1 MTDKKGGPAR
11 AVGLMMIITLAGKA
25 LGLIRDRLLTVNYG
39 SGMETNAFLTA
50 SRIPRVFFDAIF
62 ASAITASFIPVFN
75 EYIVKKSKRDAYSLA
90 GSFLAIMLL
99 ASAVLTVLGMLFAPE
114 LTYFFADGYDAE
126 TAALATMLTRIMF
139 PTVIFTAAAYSF
151 VGILQSFNEFN
162 IPALISVVSN
172 ALIILYFLTLNDR
185 FGIIGLAV
193 AFLIA
198 WLLQA
203 LIQVPWLIKKRV
215 RLRLA
220 GKSVGEGLKKIFRLM
235 LPVLVSTWVLP
246 INQTINSKFG
256 SRLFDGA
263 GVSAVELS
271 HNLYTIIVGVF
282 VLSITNFIF
291 PQMSRAAAGS
301 DSKGLKHTVR
311 SSMHTS
317 FYFVFPMMA
326 GLMALSYPIVDLI
339 YGGGEFGQFSVTIT
353 SRALFYVSIGMAGYT
368 VQAVISRAY
377 FAEQKGLVPLISGI
391 ISIAVN
397 VGLCALLMKRF
408 DVAGIAVASAVAA
421 TVNGLI
427 LVIPMKRRGL
437 LFADAAFLK
446 DTAKMLLSAAV
457 MGGCVYMIYTL
468 FSGTNKL
475 VLVIVPVTAGVII
488 YFILTYALRLPEAK
502 MTAAMLKKRKA

>member
-1 MTDKKGGPAR
+1 
-11 AVGLMMIITLAGKA
+11 
-25 LGLIRDRLLTVNYG
+25 
-39 SGMETNAFLTA
+39 
-50 SRIPRVFFDAIF
+50 
-62 ASAITASFIPVFN
+62 
-75 EYIVKKSKRDAYSLA
+75 
-90 GSFLAIMLL
+90 
-99 ASAVLTVLGMLFAPE
+99 
-114 LTYFFADGYDAE
+114 
-126 TAALATMLTRIMF
+126 
-139 PTVIFTAAAYSF
+139 
-151 VGILQSFNEFN
+151 
-162 IPALISVVSN
+162 
-172 ALIILYFLTLNDR
+172 
-185 FGIIGLAV
+185 
-193 AFLIA
+193 
-198 WLLQA
+198 
-203 LIQVPWLIKKRV
+203 
-215 RLRLA
+215 
-220 GKSVGEGLKKIFRLM
+220 
-235 LPVLVSTWVLP
+235 
-246 INQTINSKFG
+246 
-256 SRLFDGA
+256 
-263 GVSAVELS
+263 
-271 HNLYTIIVGVF
+271 
-282 VLSITNFIF
+282 
-291 PQMSRAAAGS
+291 
-301 DSKGLKHTVR
+301 
-311 SSMHTS
+311 MHTS

-427 LVIPMKRRGL
+427 LVVPMKRRGL

-475 VLVIVPVTAGVII
+475 ILVIVPVTAGVII
-488 YFILTYALRLPEAK
+488 YFILTYAIGLPEAK